1 MKKLLFILTLI
12 SFAATLCLTA
22 QNRPYGTGLIIDDE
36 AYNQVPHLPQ
46 YAGKKYN
53 KVPLKVSLRNYCPT
67 PGNQGLNGSC
77 SAWAAGYGGLTIL
90 RAIQDNLQ
98 GQENITNVA
107 SSVFFLFNQI
117 KLSDDCEEGSRLS
130 DAMKVLKSQGDCLAK
145 NFDSEAD
152 CSLMPG
158 PNQLQEASQYKIKDY
173 AAIFHHDADAATKI
187 KKTKIALASK
197 TPVVMGMLVT
207 ESFWGIEPGQK
218 QWNPTSED
226 NVVGGHAMVVVGYDE
241 VRKSFEVM
249 NSWGPDWADNGFV
262 WIKYTDFAKY
272 CKYGFQMVIDENTT
286 IVKEEVVPKNL
297 TNKEVTLSGAF
308 SFRYPTGYEED
319 DNGNEVIAFEDAA
332 ISFNETNQVY
342 ETIRK
347 DWAIGDVFQLVATE
361 IPAGEN
367 IYIFSVS
374 PSNKVEL
381 HWPLNEGVDALNKV
395 PLADFVPSQDAEII
409 VPGENEALQL
419 AELGT
424 DHLVILY
431 SDQKIANITTRVD
444 FLSALDGA
452 VGDRLKQTFGDILLA
467 PQHIKYE
474 LDRMKFNSSATE
486 QNGFVVPIILSVTAK

>member
-1 MKKLLFILTLI
+1 MKKLLFTFSLI
-12 SFAATLCLTA
+12 YFLVTVCLTA
-22 QNRPYGTGLIIDDE
+22 QNSPYGMGLIIDDE
-36 AYNQVPHLPQ
+36 AYTKVPHLPQ

-53 KVPLKVSLRNYCPT
+53 KVPLKVSLRQYCPT

-90 RAIQDNLQ
+90 RAIQDNLK
-98 GQENITNVA
+98 GQEQITNVA

-117 KLSDDCEEGSRLS
+117 KTSENCEEGSRLS
-130 DAMKVLKSQGDCLAK
+130 DAMQVLKKQGDCLAK

-152 CSLMPG
+152 CSIMPG
-158 PNQLQEASQYKIKDY
+158 PSQLQEASQYKIKDY

-187 KKTKIALASK
+187 QKTKRALAAK

-218 QWNPTSED
+218 QWQPSKED
-226 NVVGGHAMVVVGYDE
+226 NVVGGHAMVIVGYDE

-249 NSWGPDWADNGFV
+249 NSWGSDWADNGFV
-262 WIKYTDFAKY
+262 WIKYADFAKY
-272 CKYGFQMVIDENTT
+272 CKYGFQMVLDENTK
-286 IVKEEVVPKNL
+286 IEKEDIAVKNTP
-297 TNKEVTLSGAF
+297 NKEIALSGTF

-319 DNGNEVIAFEDAA
+319 ENGNEVIAFEDAA
-332 ISFNETNQVY
+332 VSYNETNQVY

-347 DWAIGDVFQLVATE
+347 DWAVGDVFQLVAKD
-361 IPAGEN
+361 IPVGEN

-395 PLADFVPSQDAEII
+395 PLADFVPSKDAEII
-409 VPGENEALQL
+409 VPGEREALQL
-419 AELGT
+419 AELGE

-431 SDQKIANITTRVD
+431 SDNKIDNITTRVN
-444 FLSALDGA
+444 FLSALDGT
-452 VGDRLKQTFGDILLA
+452 VSERLQQTFGDIILS
-467 PQHIKYE
+467 PQHVKYK
-474 LDRMKFNSSATE
+474 LDQMKFNSTSNE
-486 QNGFVVPIILSVTAK
+486 QDGFVVPIILSVTAK

>member
-1 MKKLLFILTLI
+1 MKKLLFTLNLI
-12 SFAATLCLTA
+12 SLIAILSLSA
-22 QNRPYGTGLIIDDE
+22 QNRPYGMGLIIDDE
-36 AYNQVPHLPQ
+36 AYSQVPHLPQ

-53 KVPLKVSLRNYCPT
+53 KVPLKISLKEYCPT

-90 RAIQDNLQ
+90 RAVQDNLQ
-98 GQENITNVA
+98 GQEQITKVA

-117 KLSDDCEEGSRLS
+117 KISEDCEEGARLS
-130 DAMKVLKSQGDCLAK
+130 DAMQVLNEQGDCLAK
-145 NFDSEAD
+145 NFDVAAD
-152 CSLMPG
+152 CSMMPG

-187 KKTKIALASK
+187 QKTKRALASK

-218 QWNPTSED
+218 QWQPTAED
-226 NVVGGHAMVVVGYDE
+226 NIVGGHAMVVVGYDE

-249 NSWGPDWADNGFV
+249 NSWGPDWANKGFV
-262 WIKYTDFAKY
+262 WIKYQDFAKY
-272 CKYGFQMVIDENTT
+272 CKYGFQMVLDENTA
-286 IVKEEVVPKNL
+286 IEKEDIAVKDV
-297 TNKEVTLSGAF
+297 TNEKITLSGAF
-308 SFRYPTGYEED
+308 AFRYPTGYEED
-319 DNGNEVIAFEDAA
+319 ENGNEVIAFEDAA
-332 ISFNETNQVY
+332 VSFNETNLIY

-347 DWAIGDVFQLVATE
+347 DWAVGDVFQLLAKK
-361 IPAGEN
+361 IPVGEN
-367 IYIFSVS
+367 IYIFSLS
-374 PSNKVEL
+374 PANKVQL

-395 PLADFVPSQDAEII
+395 PLADFVPSKDAEII

-431 SDQKIANITTRVD
+431 SNNKIANITTRIN
-444 FLSALDGA
+444 FLTTLNGSIQE
-452 VGDRLKQTFGDILLA
+452 RLQQTFGDVLLP

-474 LDRMKFNSSATE
+474 LDRMEFNSNATE
-486 QNGFVVPIILSVTAK
+486 KDGFVVPIILAVTAQ